1 VYDGW
6 VYVAGSPS
14 NLANMELDLNQ
25 VLENG
30 NVMIYSFQ
38 CSGNS
43 GQWEFGS
50 NSGSAKH
57 GNAKWVKSGISC
69 NPRSW
74 KGDTWHHVQISESR
88 NSSGYITYHSITFD
102 GTTHNINKTV
112 FGEFALGWGHVLQTN
127 FQIDGIGSGSATTYL
142 DDLTVYRW

>member
-1 VYDGW
+1 
-6 VYVAGSPS
+6 
-14 NLANMELDLNQ
+14 LNQ